1 MISFIIDGKKIKAA
15 PGTTILKAA
24 SKADIHIPTLCFLK
38 DYPHHTSCMMC
49 VVKDKSTDKLIPACT
64 AAVEPGMD
72 IETASQE
79 VSDARRT
86 TLELLLSEH
95 IGDCEAPCRR
105 ACPTHMDIPKML
117 RYTSGNDFEQA
128 LNTVLEHIPLPALLS
143 KICPAPCEKICR
155 RKDYDQ
161 PVAIQTL
168 IRMLARQNKEKLF
181 VPPHASGSR
190 KKIAVCGAGP
200 AGLSAAFYLASS
212 GNSVSIF
219 EKNTRACDAICQEF
233 ETTLHITQ
241 AVEQEKAR
249 LQSLG
254 VDFHFTTELGKDIT
268 LKRLLK
274 DFNAVIIATGTQDS
288 KFWETLR
295 LEYSDKGAAA
305 DQHTYAIGKKKVFV
319 CGSALQPLKLA
330 ANAVKQ
336 GRECALSVNGCLGTG
351 EVRLKPRQ
359 FDSHIG
365 RLQPEEI
372 KEYLKLSNQHTTS
385 KAGGMSGEHPIGVQG
400 GRKSHHPLS
409 TFITTTIDGG
419 FFGSKTAGTASVQN
433 KNLILTPA
441 QSVKQAE
448 RCLHCDCRKASSC
461 ALRTHSTQYQAR
473 ASRYKSPERKPLRII
488 NSHPFVLYEPGK
500 CIKCGRCV
508 RITAAKREPL
518 GLTFIGRGFDIEVG
532 VPFNQALSKALTH
545 TAEECV
551 KSCPTGALAFKK

>member
-1 MISFIIDGKKIKAA
+1 MISLIIDGKKIKAA
-15 PGTTILKAA
+15 SGTTILKAA

-49 VVKDKSTDKLIPACT
+49 VVKDKSTDRLIPACT

-72 IETASQE
+72 IETDSQE
-79 VSDARRT
+79 VLDARRT

-117 RYTSGNDFEQA
+117 RHTSGNDFEQA

-161 PVAIQTL
+161 PVAIQAL

-181 VPPHASGSR
+181 VPPRTSGSR

-219 EKNTRACDAICQEF
+219 EKNTRACHTICREF

-241 AVEQEKAR
+241 AVEQETAR
-249 LQSLG
+249 LQALG
-254 VDFHFTTELGKDIT
+254 VNFHFTTELGKDIT

-274 DFNAVIIATGTQDS
+274 DFNAVIIATGTQDP
-288 KFWETLR
+288 KFWKNLR
-295 LEYSDKGAAA
+295 LEYPDKDAAA
-305 DQHTYAIGKKKVFV
+305 DHHTYETGEKKVFV
-319 CGSALQPLKLA
+319 CGSALHPLKLA

-336 GRECALSVNGCLGTG
+336 GRECALSVDDCLGTG
-351 EVRLKPRQ
+351 EARLKPRQ

-372 KEYLKLSNQHTTS
+372 KEYLKSASML
-385 KAGGMSGEHPIGVQG
+385 AGI
-400 GRKSHHPLS
+400 
-409 TFITTTIDGG
+409 
-419 FFGSKTAGTASVQN
+419 ASVQN

-441 QSVKQAE
+441 QSIKQAE
-448 RCLHCDCRKASSC
+448 RCLHCDCREASSC
-461 ALRTHSTQYQAR
+461 ALRTYSTQYQVR
-473 ASRYKSPERKPLRII
+473 ASRYKSPERKPVRII
-488 NSHPFVLYEPGK
+488 NSHPFVVYEPGK

-508 RITAAKREPL
+508 RITAAKRESL

-545 TAEECV
+545 TAKECV
-551 KSCPTGALAFKK
+551 RFCPTGALAFLSQEEEL